1 MYIKIIRDMKNK
13 KVLLGVTD
21 SGKEVYNVKSSKGF
35 TEADLLD
42 AQYICNEKLGFFDDL
57 TEYFYKKFKAAQ
69 NGVKTYR
76 EGDLRRG
83 F

>member
-21 SGKEVYNVKSSKGF
+21 SGKEVYNVKSCKGF

-42 AQYICNEKLGFFDDL
+42 AQYICCEKFGFFDDL

-76 EGDLRRG
+76 EGDLCRA